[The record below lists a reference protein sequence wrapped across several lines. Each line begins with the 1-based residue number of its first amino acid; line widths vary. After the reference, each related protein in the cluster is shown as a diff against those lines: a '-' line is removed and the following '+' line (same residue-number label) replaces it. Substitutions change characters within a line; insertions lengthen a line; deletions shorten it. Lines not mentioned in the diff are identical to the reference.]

1 MPGQEDPVPQGHS
14 KQKGAEPGAPA
25 LLVCMGRDP
34 HHDEVTSHGGVTIPR
49 GVEELCGCG
58 TEGCGSEGTVG
69 MAWGLE
75 LAISAVFSNR
85 NDFVIV

>member
-58 TEGCGSEGTVG
+58 TGWLGGWNWQSQRSFPTV
-69 MAWGLE
+69 MIL
-75 LAISAVFSNR
+75 
-85 NDFVIV
+85 